1 MNKNHEE
8 RNAPQKRIIDANLN
22 RLREGIRVVEDI
34 CRYIFN
40 SQELS
45 LQLKNLRH
53 LAKIDEYKTLL
64 QARDIINDPLKAST
78 SSENSRED
86 INSILLANLKR
97 AQESSR
103 VLEEI
108 FKLEKIEEAQKFK
121 NIRYDL
127 YNIEKKVLL

>member
-108 FKLEKIEEAQKFK
+108 FKLDKIEEAQKFK